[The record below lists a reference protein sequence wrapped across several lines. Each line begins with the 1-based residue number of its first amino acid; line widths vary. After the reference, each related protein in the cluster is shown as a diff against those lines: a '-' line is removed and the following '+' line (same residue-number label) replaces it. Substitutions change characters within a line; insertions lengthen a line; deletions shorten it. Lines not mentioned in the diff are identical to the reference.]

1 MKRKLLQIN
10 NLANSG
16 STGKIAEGL
25 GIVAMKN
32 GWDSYIAYGRWNNPS
47 ESQLIRIG
55 SDFES
60 RIHGL
65 KARLLDAEGLGSKNA
80 TRKLVS
86 SIQCIKPDIIQIQV
100 SHAYYL
106 NYPILFEYLNKVD
119 IPVFWTFHD
128 SWAFTGHCPHFAFV
142 GCEKWKTGCHD
153 CQLRNQYPSS
163 WFIDRS
169 DVNYQR
175 KKFYFAGNQHLTII
189 TVSDWIRNMVK
200 QSFLKDK
207 SIVTIHNGI
216 NIDRFKPSNDIQSVL
231 DKYGIGGKRVLLAVS
246 SKWGIKKGLK
256 DILELRNLLDDT
268 YAIIMVGCQKEILQ
282 QLPSNIIG
290 IEHTESISELCDLYS
305 AADVFINPT
314 HEDSFPTVNLESI
327 ACGTPIVT
335 YDTGGCSESIG
346 YDGKFGIITSEN
358 TPQVMSL
365 AIKEIT
371 SKGKNAYTDICRAHA
386 VENFNEMTQYQKY
399 IDLYDE
405 VLSKRGHGDANDG

>member
-25 GIVAMKN
+25 GRVAMKN

-55 SDFES
+55 SDFEN

-80 TRKLVS
+80 TRRLISTIKD
-86 SIQCIKPDIIQIQV
+86 IKPDVIQIQV

-106 NYPILFEYLNKVD
+106 NYPILFGFLNSTN
-119 IPVFWTFHD
+119 IPAFWTFHD

-142 GCEKWKTGCHD
+142 GCEKWKTGCYE
-153 CQLRNQYPSS
+153 CQLKKQYPSS
-163 WFIDRS
+163 WFLDKS
-169 DVNYQR
+169 KQNFQR
-175 KKFYFAGNQHLTII
+175 KKYYFSGNQNLTII

-207 SIVTIHNGI
+207 RIVTIHNGI
-216 NIDRFKPSNDIQSVL
+216 NVDRFKPNCNTKPIL
-231 DKYGIGGKRVLLAVS
+231 EKYELCGKKVLLAVS
-246 SKWGIKKGLK
+246 SKWGIKKGLE
-256 DILELRNLLDDT
+256 DIVQLRNVLDDS
-268 YAIIMVGCQKEILQ
+268 YAIVMVGCQREVLQ

-314 HEDSFPTVNLESI
+314 HEDSFPTVNLEAIS
-327 ACGTPIVT
+327 CGTPIVT
-335 YDTGGCSESIG
+335 YNTGGCSESIG
-346 YDGKFGIITSEN
+346 FDRKFGIVTDEN
-358 TPQVMSL
+358 TPGAMAQAV
-365 AIKEIT
+365 KEIIG
-371 SKGKNAYTDICRAHA
+371 KGKSAYSEICRNHA
-386 VENFNEMTQYQKY
+386 VENFNEMKQYQKY
-399 IDLYDE
+399 IDLYNE
-405 VLSKRGHGDANDG
+405 VLSK